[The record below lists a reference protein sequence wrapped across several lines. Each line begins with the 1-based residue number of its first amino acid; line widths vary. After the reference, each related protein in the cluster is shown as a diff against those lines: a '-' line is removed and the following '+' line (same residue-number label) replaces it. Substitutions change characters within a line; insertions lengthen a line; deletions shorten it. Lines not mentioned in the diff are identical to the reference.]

1 MMTPRMSKKLW
12 PLAFSLVAAALIVAT
27 VAQLGCTADPPS
39 SDVAK
44 AAADA
49 SKKSDAL
56 SIEAEMVRR
65 NGAIFEGWTQPKLA
79 IVFTGLQQGYI
90 EPCGCSGKEN
100 QKGGLSRR
108 DMLLK
113 QLKDKKWPVVALD
126 LGEQVRRFGRQQEL
140 KYAATI
146 DALKMMGF
154 QAIGF
159 GPDDLRLSA
168 AELFPIVTAVGN
180 EASPLVAAN
189 VGLFAFDDTLPR
201 FRVIE
206 AAGKKIGVTS
216 VVGNE
221 YRQVNNRDI
230 QFKPAAEAIAEV
242 LPKLEA
248 AKCDYLILLSNAG
261 KDESTAL
268 AKQFPKFDCILTA
281 GGGDE
286 PPASADSVEGTKT
299 KLVEVGHKGMY
310 AAVLGFYDDPKQPT
324 RFQRVPLDARFGD
337 SPRMKQVLAAY
348 QDQLKELGLDGL
360 GLKPANHP
368 SGRTFVGSKE
378 CGECH
383 TKAYAVWK
391 KTPHAQALDTLV
403 HLDPPRQFDPECLSC
418 HVTGWEPQKFT
429 PYLGGYLSAEKT
441 PLLGGNGCENCHGPG
456 SQHVAAE
463 RGEIKASDTDLA
475 RFRKDMQLSL
485 KTDEGRRKVI
495 DNCRQCHDGDNSID
509 FKGGDNFD
517 KYWPKV
523 EHHGKD

>member
-1 MMTPRMSKKLW
+1 MSPRMSNQKLRLIFAL
-12 PLAFSLVAAALIVAT
+12 LAPTVIITA
-27 VAQLGCTADPPS
+27 VAQWGCTADPPA
-39 SDVAK
+39 SDGGK
-44 AAADA
+44 AAAEA
-49 SKKSDAL
+49 GKKPAAA
-56 SIEAEMVRR
+56 SIETQMIQR
-65 NGAIFEGWTQPKLA
+65 NGPIFQGWPQPKLA
-79 IVFTGLQQGYI
+79 LVFTGLQQGYI

-113 QLKDKKWPVVALD
+113 QLRDNKWPIVPLD
-126 LGEQVRRFGRQQEL
+126 MGEEVQRFGRQQEL

-146 DALKMMGF
+146 DALKLMGY

-180 EASPLVAAN
+180 EASSFAAAN

-216 VVGNE
+216 VVGDE

-230 QFKPAAEAIAEV
+230 NFKPAAEAIAEV

-248 AKCDYLILLSNAG
+248 AKCDLLILLSNAS
-261 KDESTAL
+261 KEESTAL
-268 AKQFPKFDCILTA
+268 AKQFPKFDYILTA
-281 GGGDE
+281 GGGSE
-286 PPASADSVEGTKT
+286 PPAEATGVEGTKT

-310 AAVLGFYDDPKQPT
+310 AAVLAFYDDQKQPV

-348 QDQLKELGLDGL
+348 QDQLKELGLEGL
-360 GLKPANHP
+360 GLKPVNHP
-368 SGRTFVGSKE
+368 SGRQFVGSKE

-383 TKAYAVWK
+383 SKAYAIWK
-391 KTPHAQALDTLV
+391 KTPHSQALETLV

-429 PYLGGYLSAEKT
+429 PYAGGYLNQEKT
-441 PLLGGNGCENCHGPG
+441 PLLAGNGCENCHGPG

-463 RGEIKASDTDLA
+463 RGDIKASEADLE
-475 RFRKDMQLSL
+475 RYRKDMALSL
-485 KTDEGRRKVI
+485 KTAEGRRKVI

-509 FKGGDNFD
+509 FKDGDNFD